1 MSAGNRY
8 LSVICLF
15 LTFHFFKAIDSFFYA
30 SDLRVRCHGLPWF
43 LGRRGRAA
51 VPGVDAASEH
61 GAPSVTRLCHRRGRR
76 PSGWRPSPGLSQRV
90 TVPLGTSETGPA
102 HTVGEAG
109 LRAPDGCTGPAVAL
123 RLSPGLARP
132 EGAAAAVPMLGAH
145 RDRLIVHPAARPR
158 RAAGFQWPRSHVPER
173 PLQGLSVGGAA
184 RVRPASDGDP
194 GAASGLETG
203 WPPRAVMPSL
213 TSTEAT
219 QNPHGD

>member
-15 LTFHFFKAIDSFFYA
+15 LTFHFFKGIDSFFYA
-30 SDLRVRCHGLPWF
+30 SDLWVCCHGLPWF

-76 PSGWRPSPGLSQRV
+76 PSGWRPSPGSSQRV

-158 RAAGFQWPRSHVPER
+158 CAAGFQCLALMSPRDR
-173 PLQGLSVGGAA
+173 CRACLWAA
-184 RVRPASDGDP
+184 LPASGQ
-194 GAASGLETG
+194 LQTG
-203 WPPRAVMPSL
+203 TLVPPLGWRQGGPQGQL
-213 TSTEAT
+213 CLL
-219 QNPHGD
+219 